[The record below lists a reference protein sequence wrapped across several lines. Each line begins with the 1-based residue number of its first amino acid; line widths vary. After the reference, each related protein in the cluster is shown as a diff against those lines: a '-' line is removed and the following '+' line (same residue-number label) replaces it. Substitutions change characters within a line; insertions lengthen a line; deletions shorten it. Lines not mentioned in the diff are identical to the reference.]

1 MIRPKKRLN
10 VRALIAVLAVA
21 ATTLVAVAFV
31 HQFQVRRNAGT
42 LVRLARAKQQ
52 EGNST
57 EALGFFSRYLAY
69 KPDDAEAQAE
79 FARLLIEFAERPTA
93 TKDDRGYAYRVLE
106 TAVRKNPDDLLLR
119 RRLAEWMIRFGR
131 FGDASQELTVLRER
145 IVATPVQ
152 NATPAENATP
162 TENAAPA
169 ALDLD
174 AVDVLLI
181 RALAG
186 SGKPEEAA
194 AVAAAIIGFD
204 MQSKAF
210 IADAEPKTG
219 ASVREASMLLANLL
233 TTKLDSPDSGL
244 VVLEQL
250 TITQPKHVATWLTLA
265 RWHRARGNLAKATA
279 AFRSAATIA
288 PDNPNVLFADL
299 ELSVSEKRYE
309 AAEQIAAKARKLY
322 PNDERSYRGV
332 ASVAMQRG
340 DVETAV
346 SVLREGLA
354 TNPGQPALLQMLGD
368 ILLQSNRLDEAEETI
383 NTFAQFHGDK
393 RPAVGILQSR
403 LLMVRKRW
411 LPAQQKL
418 EAVRPLVAESDD
430 ATRQVDLLLGQCHE
444 MLGQFDEQLAANQRV
459 LLGDH
464 NSLAARIGMAN
475 ALVASGKPDAA
486 RAELEAVA
494 ASLPPDRL
502 TSLPEVW
509 SPLIQLRIADQMRR
523 PPANRDWSKVER
535 LLDLLEQ
542 SPAVSDV
549 QIALLRSDLLVRQ
562 GDSPA
567 AFEILRKL
575 VDANPSIVQPRAA
588 LAILALREEGPAAAR
603 ALLDAAPADIADDPQ
618 LLTVRTQIAARA
630 PADESAAALA
640 QLEEKAL
647 ALPNEQAVRLLSTI
661 ASVHRGMGY
670 PDQAERVWR
679 AALKKVPD
687 DIVIRNALFELAC
700 ERGDVEKAQAGAE
713 EISRV
718 TGLTSPQTRVTAA
731 ATLLLR
737 VRASQAKAAAA
748 ANTASDE
755 TEPSV
760 LTPAENDQLDA
771 AKNLLIEAENDRP
784 GWAQIQPL
792 FAEIAILRGDIPTAI
807 ERLQKA
813 TQMGPANPSVIRQLV
828 SLLYLS
834 NRLEEAQQA
843 LAMVGP
849 DGLGGMERVSAEIDL
864 RMGQFDEAVAV
875 AEGALASNRKNSAS
889 DLLWFGQLLGRAGKT
904 DRAIEVLQQ
913 AVEADP
919 HRPGG
924 WTALLLSQ
932 VATGNG
938 RAAEH
943 TLEKGAEMLAPPQRQ
958 LLLAQGHEVFGRID
972 DAERSFREA
981 LTAAPGNPAAMR
993 SLAAFLIR
1001 QGRLSAAREQLL
1013 TIIADTSA
1021 DPAMK
1026 RAATWARRMLA
1037 DMTIQTGSYQDMQR
1051 ALALI
1056 DDNADQDGRLSAED
1070 VALQIAILA
1079 PRPEPDSWRRALG
1092 LIDRLASLQPLST
1105 TQRTQKAQLLEQL
1118 GRWNES
1124 RDELLSIA
1132 SAPNTPPTFQA
1143 LLIEKLIQHKDLNA
1157 ARIWLKTL
1165 AERLPDAP
1173 IVTAIQAKVA
1183 LAENNREAA
1192 VAAARKLMPAAAAT
1206 PEMAGQLGPLS
1217 SLLEELGLNAAADQ
1231 MFTQYAAVST
1241 DGVLAR
1247 AGFLGRAQ
1255 RADEALDLLEA
1266 SWDQLPLENLLRT
1279 AIAVLGSQAT
1289 AATSQQVERIEQ
1301 WFEKSRRQDPDS
1313 PSLAMLFA
1321 DFVGATSNHEDIV
1334 ATYRAL
1340 LDRKDLSPQQAAVAS
1355 NNLAFH
1361 LAAPATATE
1370 AERLVARAVAEM
1382 GPLPDILDTRGLV
1395 LLEMGRAPEA
1405 IADFNESLLIPT
1417 ATKYLHLASALASD
1431 QQLEAARKAFAEAKK
1446 IGLVPHHLS
1455 NGDQGRLKA
1464 LETALGQ

>member
-1 MIRPKKRLN
+1 VTRSAKRLD
-10 VRALIAVLAVA
+10 VRVLIAVLAIA
-21 ATTLVAVAFV
+21 ATTLVTVALV
-31 HQFQVRRNAGT
+31 HRFQVRRNAGA
-42 LVRLARAKQQ
+42 LVRMARSKQQ

-57 EALGFFSRYLAY
+57 EALGLFSRYLAY

-79 FARLLIEFAERPTA
+79 FARLMIEFAERPTA
-93 TKDDRGYAYRVLE
+93 TKDDRSYAYSVLE

-119 RRLAEWMIRFGR
+119 RRLAEWMIRFAR
-131 FGDASQELTVLRER
+131 FGDASQELKALRER
-145 IVATPVQ
+145 I
-152 NATPAENATP
+152 E
-162 TENAAPA
+162 AAPA
-169 ALDLD
+169 GTVAPAGTDAQAALELD
-174 AVDVLLI
+174 AIDSLRI

-186 SGKPEEAA
+186 SGKFEEAA

-210 IADAEPKTG
+210 NADAEPKTG
-219 ASVREASMLLANLL
+219 PSVREASMLLANLL
-233 TTKLDSPDSGL
+233 TTKLKSPDSGL
-244 VVLEQL
+244 VVLEHL
-250 TITQPKHVATWLTLA
+250 TMNEPKNVATWLTLA
-265 RWHRARGNLAKATA
+265 RWHRAQGNLAKATA
-279 AFRSAATIA
+279 AFRLAATIA

-299 ELSVSEKRYE
+299 ELSMSEKRYD
-309 AAEQIAAKARKLY
+309 AAEQTAAKARKLY

-332 ASVAMQRG
+332 ASVAVQRG

-354 TNPGQPALLQMLGD
+354 TQPGQPALLQMLGD
-368 ILLQSNRLDEAEETI
+368 ILLQANRLDDAEETI
-383 NTFAQFHGDK
+383 DTVVKLQGDK
-393 RPAVGILQSR
+393 SPAVGILQSR
-403 LLMVRKRW
+403 LLMARKRW
-411 LPAQQKL
+411 LTAQRKL

-430 ATRQVDLLLGQCHE
+430 LTRQVDLLLGQCHE

-459 LLGDH
+459 LLGDY
-464 NSLAARIGMAN
+464 NSLAARIGIAG
-475 ALVASGKPDAA
+475 ALAASGKPDAA

-502 TSLPEVW
+502 TMLPEVW
-509 SPLIQLRIADQMRR
+509 SPLIQLRITDQMRR
-523 PPANRDWSKVER
+523 TPANRDWSQVER
-535 LLDLLEQ
+535 FLDRLEQ
-542 SPAVSDV
+542 SPAVSDA

-575 VDANPSIVQPRAA
+575 VDAKPSSVQPRAA
-588 LAILALREEGPAAAR
+588 LAILTLREEGPSPAL
-603 ALLDAAPADIADDPQ
+603 ALLDTAPADIADDPQ

-630 PADESAAALA
+630 PAEQSAAALA

-687 DIVIRNALFELAC
+687 DIVIRRALFEMAC

-718 TGLTSPQTRVTAA
+718 TGPTSPQSRLSAA

-748 ANTASDE
+748 ANTASDD
-755 TEPSV
+755 TEPSA
-760 LTPAENDQLDA
+760 LTPAENEQLDA

-784 GWAQIQPL
+784 GWAQIQQL
-792 FAEIAILRGDIPTAI
+792 FGEIAVVRGEIPTAI
-807 ERLQKA
+807 ERFQQS
-813 TQMGPANPSVIRQLV
+813 TQMGVANPSVIRQLV

-849 DGLGGMERVSAEIDL
+849 DGLGGLERVTAEIDL
-864 RMGQFDEAVAV
+864 KTGQFDDAVAV
-875 AEGALASNRKNSAS
+875 AEAALASNRKNSAS
-889 DLLWFGQLLGRAGKT
+889 DLLWFGQLIARAGKV
-904 DRAIEVLQQ
+904 DRALEVLQQ
-913 AVEADP
+913 AVDADP
-919 HRPGG
+919 HRPEG
-924 WTALLLSQ
+924 WMALLLTQ

-938 RAAEH
+938 RAAER
-943 TLEKGAEMLAPPQRQ
+943 TVEKGAEMLAPPQQQ
-958 LLLAQGHEVFGRID
+958 LLLAQGHEIFGRID
-972 DAERSFREA
+972 DADRSFREA
-981 LTAAPGNPAAMR
+981 VSAAPGNPGAMR

-1001 QGRLSAAREQLL
+1001 QGRLSAAREQLR
-1013 TIIADTSA
+1013 TIISAASA
-1021 DPAMK
+1021 DPSMR
-1026 RAATWARRMLA
+1026 RAATWARRRLA
-1037 DMTIQTGSYQDMQR
+1037 DMTMQTGSYQDMQR
-1051 ALALI
+1051 AMALI
-1056 DDNADQDGRLSAED
+1056 DGNADQDGRLAAED
-1070 VALQIAILA
+1070 VALQIAMLA
-1079 PRPEPDSWRRALG
+1079 PRPEPSSWRQALG
-1092 LIDRLASLQPLST
+1092 LIDRLAAMQPLST
-1105 TQRTQKAQLLEQL
+1105 AQRTQKAQLLEQL

-1132 SAPNTPPTFQA
+1132 SAPNTTPMFQA
-1143 LLIEKLIQHKDLNA
+1143 FLIEKMIQHKDLDA

-1165 AERLPDAP
+1165 ADRLPNAP

-1192 VAAARKLMPAAAAT
+1192 VAAARKLMPAAAA
-1206 PEMAGQLGPLS
+1206 PEMAGELGPLS
-1217 SLLEELGLNAAADQ
+1217 ALLEELGLHAAADQ
-1231 MFTQYAAVST
+1231 IFTQYAAVST

-1266 SWDQLPLENLLRT
+1266 SWDTLPLENLLRT

-1289 AATSQQVERIEQ
+1289 AATSPQVERIEQ
-1301 WFEKSRRQDPDS
+1301 WFKKASRQDPDS
-1313 PSLAMLFA
+1313 PNLAVLFA
-1321 DFVGATSNHEDIV
+1321 DFVGATHNHDDIV
-1334 ATYRAL
+1334 AAYRSVL
-1340 LDRKDLSPQQAAVAS
+1340 GRKDLSAQQAAVAS

-1361 LAAPATATE
+1361 LTAPATAAE
-1370 AERLVARAVAEM
+1370 AERLVDRAFAEL
-1382 GPLPDILDTRGLV
+1382 GPLPEVLDTRGLV
-1395 LLEMGRAPEA
+1395 LLEKGRAPEA
-1405 IADFNESLLIPT
+1405 IADFKESLLIPT
-1417 ATKYLHLASALASD
+1417 ATKYLHLASALASE
-1431 QQLEAARKAFAEAKK
+1431 QQLEAARKAFADAKNL
-1446 IGLVPHHLS
+1446 GLFSHPLS
-1455 NGDQGRLKA
+1455 SGDQARLKV

>member
-1 MIRPKKRLN
+1 VNRPQKRIN
-10 VRALIAVLAVA
+10 VRVLIAVLAVA
-21 ATTLVAVAFV
+21 ATTLVAVALV
-31 HQFQVRRNAGT
+31 HQFQVRRNAGA
-42 LVRLARAKQQ
+42 LVRLARSKQQ

-57 EALGFFSRYLAY
+57 EALGLFSRYLAY

-79 FARLLIEFAERPTA
+79 FARLMIEFAERPTA
-93 TKDDRGYAYRVLE
+93 TKDDRSYAYRVLE
-106 TAVRKNPDDLLLR
+106 TAVRKNPDDTLLR

-131 FGDASQELTVLRER
+131 FGDASQELTVLREQ
-145 IVATPVQ
+145 IVAAPAGTT
-152 NATPAENATP
+152 APAENAAPAGT
-162 TENAAPA
+162 TAPA

-174 AVDVLLI
+174 AIDVLRV

-186 SGKPEEAA
+186 SGKFEEAA

-204 MQSKAF
+204 VKAKAF
-210 IADAEPKTG
+210 NADAEPKTS

-233 TTKLDSPDSGL
+233 TTKLNSPDSGL
-244 VVLEQL
+244 VVLEHL
-250 TITQPKHVATWLTLA
+250 TITDPKNVATWLTLA
-265 RWHRARGNLAKATA
+265 GWHRAQGNLAKATA

-288 PDNPNVLFADL
+288 PNNPNVLFADL
-299 ELSVSEKRYE
+299 ELSMSEKRVD
-309 AAEQIAAKARKLY
+309 AADQIAAKARKLY

-354 TNPGQPALLQMLGD
+354 TQPGQPAMLQMLGD
-368 ILLQSNRLDEAEETI
+368 VLLRANRLDEAEETI
-383 NTFAQFHGDK
+383 DTFAQLHGDK

-403 LLMVRKRW
+403 LLMARKRW
-411 LPAQQKL
+411 LNAQRKL

-430 ATRQVDLLLGQCHE
+430 VTRQVDLLLGQCHE
-444 MLGQFDEQLAANQRV
+444 MLGQFDEQLAVNQRV
-459 LLGDH
+459 LLGDY
-464 NSLAARIGMAN
+464 NSLAARVGMAN

-523 PPANRDWSKVER
+523 LPANRDWSQVER

-542 SPAVSDV
+542 SPAVSDG

-575 VDANPSIVQPRAA
+575 VDAKPSSVQPRAA
-588 LAILALREEGPAAAR
+588 LAILVLREEGPAAAR
-603 ALLDAAPADIADDPQ
+603 ALLDTAPADIADDPQ

-647 ALPNEQAVRLLSTI
+647 ALPNEQAVRLLSTV

-713 EISRV
+713 EISRL
-718 TGLTSPQTRVTAA
+718 TGLTSTQTRVTAA

-748 ANTASDE
+748 DDTASDD

-760 LTPAENDQLDA
+760 LSPAENEQLDA

-784 GWAQIQPL
+784 GWAQIQQL

-807 ERLQKA
+807 ERLQQS
-813 TQMGPANPSVIRQLV
+813 TQMGPANASLIRQLV

-849 DGLGGMERVSAEIDL
+849 EGLGGMERVSAEIDL

-913 AVEADP
+913 AVDADP
-919 HRPGG
+919 QRPGG
-924 WTALLLSQ
+924 WTALFLAQ

-958 LLLAQGHEVFGRID
+958 LLLAQGHEVLGRID

-981 LTAAPGNPAAMR
+981 LTAAPGNPAATR

-1001 QGRLSAAREQLL
+1001 QGRLSAAREQLR
-1013 TIIADTSA
+1013 TIIAATSE

-1037 DMTIQTGSYQDMQR
+1037 DMTIQTGSYPDMQR

-1056 DDNADQDGRLSAED
+1056 ADNADQDGRLAAED

-1079 PRPEPDSWRRALG
+1079 PRPEPGSWRRALG
-1092 LIDRLASLQPLST
+1092 LLDTLASLQPLST
-1105 TQRTQKAQLLEQL
+1105 AQRIQKAQLLEQL
-1118 GRWNES
+1118 GRWNEC

-1132 SAPNTPPTFQA
+1132 SAPNTPPTFQS
-1143 LLIEKLIQHKDLNA
+1143 LLIEKLIQHKDLEA

-1165 AERLPDAP
+1165 ADRLPDAP
-1173 IVTAIQAKVA
+1173 IVTAIQAKLA

-1192 VAAARKLMPAAAAT
+1192 VAAARKLMPTAAAT

-1217 SLLEELGLNAAADQ
+1217 TLLEELGLNAAADQ

-1266 SWDQLPLENLLRT
+1266 SWDKLPLENLLRT

-1289 AATSQQVERIEQ
+1289 AATSPQVERIEQ
-1301 WFEKSRRQDPDS
+1301 WFEKARRQDPDS
-1313 PSLAMLFA
+1313 PNLSLLFA
-1321 DFVGATSNHEDIV
+1321 DFVGATGNHDDIV
-1334 ATYRAL
+1334 TTYRAL
-1340 LDRKDLSPQQAAVAS
+1340 LGRKDLSPQQAAVAS

-1370 AERLVARAVAEM
+1370 AERLVARAVAEL
-1382 GPLPDILDTRGLV
+1382 GPLPDVLDTRGLV

-1417 ATKYLHLASALASD
+1417 ATKYLHLASALASE

-1446 IGLVPHHLS
+1446 LGLAPHHLAA
-1455 NGDQGRLKA
+1455 GDQGRLKA
-1464 LETALGQ
+1464 LEAALGQ

>member
-1 MIRPKKRLN
+1 VTRSAKRLD
-10 VRALIAVLAVA
+10 VRVLVAVLAIL
-21 ATTLVAVAFV
+21 ATTLVAVALV
-31 HQFQVRRNAGT
+31 HQFQVRRNAGA
-42 LVRLARAKQQ
+42 LVRMARSKQQ
-52 EGNST
+52 EGNSK

-79 FARLLIEFAERPTA
+79 FARLIIEFAERPTA
-93 TKDDRGYAYRVLE
+93 TKEDRGYAYNVLE

-145 IVATPVQ
+145 IVA
-152 NATPAENATP
+152 APASTDAQAGTD
-162 TENAAPA
+162 AQA

-174 AVDVLLI
+174 AIDVLRV
-181 RALAG
+181 RAFAG
-186 SGKPEEAA
+186 SGKFEEAA

-204 MQSKAF
+204 MESKAF
-210 IADAEPKTG
+210 IADAEPKAG
-219 ASVREASMLLANLL
+219 ASVGEASMLLANLL
-233 TTKLDSPDSGL
+233 TTKLNSPDSGL

-250 TITQPKHVATWLTLA
+250 TITDPKNVATWLTLA
-265 RWHRARGNLAKATA
+265 GWHRAQGNLAKATA

-299 ELSVSEKRYE
+299 ELSMSEKRYD
-309 AAEQIAAKARKLY
+309 AADQIAAKARKLY
-322 PNDERSYRGV
+322 PDDERSYRGV

-346 SVLREGLA
+346 TVLREGLA
-354 TNPGQPALLQMLGD
+354 AQPGQPALLRMLGD
-368 ILLQSNRLDEAEETI
+368 ILLQANRLDEAEETI
-383 NTFAQFHGDK
+383 DTVVRLQGDK
-393 RPAVGILQSR
+393 WPAVGILQSR
-403 LLMVRKRW
+403 LLMARKRW
-411 LPAQQKL
+411 LTAQRKL
-418 EAVRPLVAESDD
+418 EDVRPLVAESDD
-430 ATRQVDLLLGQCHE
+430 LTRQVDLLLGQCHE

-459 LLGDH
+459 LLGDY
-464 NSLAARIGMAN
+464 NSLAARIGIAN
-475 ALVASGKPDAA
+475 ALAASGKPDAA

-502 TSLPEVW
+502 TMLSEVW

-523 PPANRDWSKVER
+523 TPANRDWSQVKR
-535 LLDLLEQ
+535 LLDILEQ

-549 QIALLRSDLLVRQ
+549 QIALLRADLLIRQ

-567 AFEILRKL
+567 AFETLRKL
-575 VDANPSIVQPRAA
+575 VDAKPSSVQPRAA
-588 LAILALREEGPAAAR
+588 LAILTLREEGPAAAR
-603 ALLDAAPADIADDPQ
+603 ALLDTTPADIADDPQ
-618 LLTVRTQIAARA
+618 LLTVRTQIASRA
-630 PADESAAALA
+630 PADESAATLA

-647 ALPNEQAVRLLSTI
+647 VLPNEQAIRLLSTI

-670 PDQAERVWR
+670 PDRAERVWR
-679 AALKKVPD
+679 AALKKAPD
-687 DIVIRNALFELAC
+687 DIVIRRALFELAC

-718 TGLTSPQTRVTAA
+718 TGLTSPQSRVTAA

-748 ANTASDE
+748 ATVASDG
-755 TEPSV
+755 TEPSA
-760 LTPAENDQLDA
+760 LSSAENEQLDA
-771 AKNLLIEAENDRP
+771 SKNLLIEAENDRP
-784 GWAQIQPL
+784 GWAQIQQL

-807 ERLQKA
+807 ERLQQA
-813 TQMGPANPSVIRQLV
+813 TQLGPANPAVIRQLV
-828 SLLYLS
+828 SLFYLS

-849 DGLGGMERVSAEIDL
+849 DGLGGLERVTAEIDL
-864 RMGQFDEAVAV
+864 RTGQFDEAVAV

-889 DLLWFGQLLGRAGKT
+889 DLIWFGQLLARAGKT
-904 DRAIEVLQQ
+904 DRALEVLQE
-913 AVEADP
+913 AVDVDP
-919 HRPGG
+919 HRPEG
-924 WTALLLSQ
+924 WMALLLTQ
-932 VATGNG
+932 VATGNR

-943 TLEKGAEMLAPPQRQ
+943 TVDKGAEKLAPPQRQ
-958 LLLAQGHEVFGRID
+958 LLLAQGHEMFGRID

-993 SLAAFLIR
+993 SMAAFLIR
-1001 QGRLSAAREQLL
+1001 QGRLSAAREQLR
-1013 TIIADTSA
+1013 TIIAAASDE
-1021 DPAMK
+1021 PAMK
-1026 RAATWARRMLA
+1026 RTAIWARRMLA
-1037 DMTIQTGSYQDMQR
+1037 DMTIQTGSYQDMRR

-1056 DDNADQDGRLSAED
+1056 DDNADQNGRLPAED

-1079 PRPEPDSWRRALG
+1079 PRPEPSSWRQALG
-1092 LIDRLASLQPLST
+1092 LLDTLASMQPLST

-1143 LLIEKLIQHKDLNA
+1143 LLIEKMIQHKDLDA

-1165 AERLPDAP
+1165 ADRLPDAP
-1173 IVTAIQAKVA
+1173 MVTAIQAKVA

-1192 VAAARKLMPAAAAT
+1192 VAAARKLMPAAAAS
-1206 PEMAGQLGPLS
+1206 PEMAGQLGPLAA
-1217 SLLEELGLNAAADQ
+1217 LLEELGLNAAADQ
-1231 MFTQYAAVST
+1231 IFTQYAAVST

-1266 SWDQLPLENLLRT
+1266 SWDALPLENLLRT
-1279 AIAVLGSQAT
+1279 AMAVLGAQAT
-1289 AATSQQVERIEQ
+1289 AATSLQVERIEQ
-1301 WFEKSRRQDPDS
+1301 WFEKARRQDPDS
-1313 PSLAMLFA
+1313 PSLALVFA
-1321 DFVGATSNHEDIV
+1321 DFVGATRNHEDIV
-1334 ATYRAL
+1334 AAYRSL
-1340 LDRKDLSPQQAAVAS
+1340 LDRKDLSAQQAAVAS

-1361 LAAPATATE
+1361 LTAPATAAE
-1370 AERLVARAVAEM
+1370 AERLVDRAIAEL
-1382 GPLPDILDTRGLV
+1382 GPLPDVLDTRGLV
-1395 LLEMGRAPEA
+1395 LLEMGRAPAA

-1417 ATKYLHLASALASD
+1417 ATKYLHLASALASE
-1431 QQLEAARKAFAEAKK
+1431 QQLEAARKAFADAKK
-1446 IGLVPHHLS
+1446 LGLIPHQLS
-1455 NGDQGRLKA
+1455 TGDQGRLKA